1 MHRLYL
7 MSEVTDSRN
16 LQIPDVSMVSA
27 VTKKPKAREE
37 LGQPVPSDANL
48 TLRHR
53 NTMLV
58 LLLII
63 LCWTIVVFFPVLQ
76 NGFVNWD
83 DDRNLLEN
91 RNFRGLDLEQLRWM
105 FTTFH
110 MTLYRPLTWVSF
122 GLDYLFWAMNPSGY
136 HLTSLLLHAV
146 NAIIFYFVALRL
158 LRLTIATNARVEFY
172 LQLAAGFSAL
182 LFALH
187 PLRVEAVA
195 WASARN
201 DVLSGTFYLATILCY
216 LKATE
221 VRSTGRSSKL
231 WMTSAVVVYGLSLLS
246 KAIGMTLPFVLL
258 LLDVYPLRRLGTGPG
273 PWFGSVS
280 RKVWWEKGPFLLLA
294 VGAGVIALLAKQRAT
309 YSFEEIGLSQ
319 RLAQSAWG
327 LIFYLWKTVVPL
339 GLSPLYELS
348 YLDTSGWPSLI
359 SLLLFFVLSI
369 GLFLARHRW
378 PACLASWVYYV
389 IVLAPVIGVAQSGP
403 QLVADRY
410 TYLSCLG
417 WALLAGAALYC
428 GWRSAAC
435 TDRLTKNSVVPGALA
450 AVVLG
455 GLSLLT
461 WNQTWVWHNSET
473 LWMHALSVGPR
484 SSYAHNNLGNA
495 LFERGKIEEA
505 TNHYRDALQINPGHA
520 KAHNNLANG
529 LVNQG
534 KLDEAIVHYR
544 EALRIDPAYARAHYN
559 LANTLVGRGRLEEAI
574 YHFREAVRNDPNYA
588 KAQYNLGI
596 ALAKE
601 GELAE
606 AIKHFGQVLRVDS
619 ENAAAHEALA
629 RTLALQGKNE
639 QAAHHYQEALR
650 ILKSRSEPSG
660 SR

>member
-1 MHRLYL
+1 M
-7 MSEVTDSRN
+7 
-16 LQIPDVSMVSA
+16 
-27 VTKKPKAREE
+27 
-37 LGQPVPSDANL
+37 
-48 TLRHR
+48 LRRR
-53 NTMLV
+53 NTTLV
-58 LLLII
+58 LVLII
-63 LCWTIVVFFPVLQ
+63 LFWMILVFFPVLQ
-76 NGFVNWD
+76 NDFVNWD

-91 RNFRGLDLEQLRWM
+91 RNFRGLGLEQLRWM

-122 GLDYLFWAMNPSGY
+122 GLDYLFWGMNPSGY

-146 NAIIFYFVALRL
+146 NAILFYFVALRL
-158 LRLTIATNARVEFY
+158 LRLTLATSNVRMEFY

-182 LFALH
+182 LFAVH

-216 LKATE
+216 LKATA
-221 VRSTGRSSKL
+221 VGSGHSSRL
-231 WMTSAVVVYGLSLLS
+231 WMTSAVIVFALSLLS

-258 LLDVYPLRRLGTGPG
+258 LLDFYPLRRLGKGRG

-294 VGAGVIALLAKQRAT
+294 VAAGAFALLAKERAT
-309 YSFEEIGLSQ
+309 YSFEEIGLFQ
-319 RLAQSAWG
+319 RLSQSVWG
-327 LIFYLWKTVVPL
+327 LMFYLWKTVAPF

-348 YLDTSGWPSLI
+348 YLDTSGWPSLM
-359 SLLLFFVLSI
+359 SFLLSSALSI
-369 GLFLARHRW
+369 TLFLARHRW
-378 PACLASWVYYV
+378 PAGLAIWLYYV
-389 IVLAPVIGVAQSGP
+389 IALAPVLGVAQSGP

-417 WALLAGAALYC
+417 WALLGGAALC
-428 GWRSAAC
+428 CWRRAPAS
-435 TDRLTKNSVVPGALA
+435 TDRLAKNSVVPGALA
-450 AVVLG
+450 SAVLG

-461 WNQTWVWHNSET
+461 WNQVRHWHNSET
-473 LWMHALSVGPR
+473 LWTHALSVGPR

-505 TNHYRDALQINPGHA
+505 ANHYRDALQFNPGHA
-520 KAHNNLANG
+520 KAHNNLANA

-544 EALRIDPAYARAHYN
+544 EALRIDPDYARAHYN

-601 GELAE
+601 GEFAE

-619 ENAAAHEALA
+619 ENPAAHEALA
-629 RTLALQGKNE
+629 RTLALQGKKE

-650 ILKSRSEPSG
+650 ILKARSEPSG

>member
-1 MHRLYL
+1 M
-7 MSEVTDSRN
+7 
-16 LQIPDVSMVSA
+16 IPDIAVVTA
-27 VTKKPKAREE
+27 VTKKSNAREE
-37 LGQPVPSDANL
+37 LDRRVQSDAIL
-48 TLRHR
+48 MLRHR
-53 NTMLV
+53 NTMLA

-63 LCWTIVVFFPVLQ
+63 LLWTILVFFPVLQ
-76 NGFVNWD
+76 NDFVNWD

-91 RNFRGLDLEQLRWM
+91 RNFRGLGWEQVQWM

-122 GLDYLFWAMNPSGY
+122 GLDYLFWGMNPSGY

-146 NAIIFYFVALRL
+146 NAVIFYFVALRL
-158 LRLTIATNARVEFY
+158 LRLTIATSKVRVEFY

-216 LKATE
+216 LKATAL
-221 VRSTGRSSKL
+221 RRTGRSSTL
-231 WMTSAVVVYGLSLLS
+231 WMTGAVVVYTLSLLS

-258 LLDVYPLRRLGTGPG
+258 LLDVYPLGRLGMGPG
-273 PWFGSVS
+273 RWFGSVS

-294 VGAGVIALLAKQRAT
+294 GGAGVIALLAKQRAI
-309 YSFEEIGLSQ
+309 YSFDEIGLLQ
-319 RLAQSAWG
+319 RLAQSVWG

-348 YLDTSGWPSLI
+348 YLGTSGWPSLL
-359 SLLLFFVLSI
+359 SLLLTLALSI

-378 PACLASWVYYV
+378 PAGLASWVYYL
-389 IVLAPVIGVAQSGP
+389 IVLAPVLGVAQSGP

-417 WALLAGAALYC
+417 WALLGGAALC
-428 GWRSAAC
+428 RCWRFSAC

-450 AVVLG
+450 AAVLG
-455 GLSLLT
+455 SLSLLT
-461 WNQTWVWHNSET
+461 WNQARVWHNSET

-505 TNHYRDALQINPGHA
+505 TSHYRDALQLNPGHA
-520 KAHNNLANG
+520 KAHNNLANA

-559 LANTLVGRGRLEEAI
+559 LANTIVGRGRLEEAI

-606 AIKHFGQVLRVDS
+606 AIKHFGQLLRVDS
-619 ENAAAHEALA
+619 DNAAAHEALA
-629 RTLALQGKNE
+629 RTLALQGKKE

-650 ILKSRSEPSG
+650 ILKSRSQGSG